1 METGAMS
8 VADFPGGF
16 DLQATVESGQTY
28 LWERADGAAYGGNGH
43 VGGDAWYQTVIDGEV
58 IRVRQ
63 TAGCVEW
70 ESTTDA
76 VPYLTRLFRLEDDL
90 DEIMTATPADALVDA
105 AYSAYAG
112 MRLVQD
118 PFFPCLVT
126 FICSAQ
132 MRVRRIFRMQR
143 ALAREYGEPVS
154 VNGDTYYAY
163 PTPERLAS
171 VPEAEL
177 RELKL
182 GYRAPYVKQTAQ
194 LVANGELTAGD
205 IPAEYEAAREALTG
219 YVGVGEKVA
228 DCVCLFSLGHLEAVP
243 LDTWIRKAI
252 QDYYPECDQG
262 SYDETSLAIREQF
275 GPFAG
280 YAQTY
285 VFHYLRHQESIE

>member
-1 METGAMS
+1 ME
-8 VADFPGGF
+8 
-16 DLQATVESGQTY
+16 
-28 LWERADGAAYGGNGH
+28 
-43 VGGDAWYQTVIDGEV
+43 
-58 IRVRQ
+58 
-63 TAGCVEW
+63 
-70 ESTTDA
+70 
-76 VPYLTRLFRLEDDL
+76 
-90 DEIMTATPADALVDA
+90 ATPADPLVDR
-105 AYSAYAG
+105 AYSTYTG

-143 ALAREYGEPVS
+143 DLAQEYGEPVA
-154 VNGDTYYAY
+154 VDGQTYYAY
-163 PTPERLAS
+163 PPPERLAT

-194 LVANGELTAGD
+194 LVASGEMTIDD
-205 IPAEYEAAREALTG
+205 IPTDYEAARAALTE

-243 LDTWIRKAI
+243 LDTSIRRAI
-252 QDYYPECDQG
+252 HDYYPDCDQG
-262 SYDETSLAIREQF
+262 SYSATSRAIREQF
-275 GPFAG
+275 GSFAG

-285 VFHYLRHQESIE
+285 VFHYLRHNDSVD

>member
-1 METGAMS
+1 METGAIP
-8 VADFPGGF
+8 VGEFPGGF

-28 LWERADGAAYGGNGH
+28 LWERADGEAYGGNDCY
-43 VGGDAWYQTVIDGEV
+43 GGEAWYHTVIDGEV

-63 TAGCVEW
+63 TDGCLEW

-90 DEIMTATPADALVDA
+90 DEIMEVTPADALVDA
-105 AYSAYAG
+105 AYTAYAG

-143 ALAREYGEPVS
+143 ALAQEYGDAVA
-154 VNGDTYYAY
+154 VNGETYYAY
-163 PTPERLAS
+163 PTPERLATA
-171 VPEAEL
+171 PEAEL
-177 RELKL
+177 RDLKI

-194 LVANGELTAGD
+194 LVASGELTVND
-205 IPAEYEAAREALTG
+205 IPTEYEAARDALTE

-243 LDTWIRKAI
+243 LDTWIRRAI
-252 QDYYPECDQG
+252 HDYYPDCDK
-262 SYDETSLAIREQF
+262 ETYSATSRAIREQF
-275 GPFAG
+275 GSFAG

-285 VFHYLRHQESIE
+285 VFHYLRHNDSVD